1 VTRFELS
8 LELPLADFELRL
20 DVRSDAR
27 CLGVFGP
34 SGAGKTSLLESLA
47 GWRRPRR
54 ARLVVDGRT
63 LVEDG
68 RRLDLSQ
75 RRCGY
80 VPQDAL
86 LFPHKTVLEQLRM
99 APRANDRAFERKVL
113 EVLELEELVDRYPNQ
128 ISGGQARRVALARA
142 LCSRPEVLLLDE
154 PLGALDVPL
163 RRRILPYLMRAS
175 ESFEL
180 PLLFVSHDPTE
191 IQALCQE
198 TLILERGRVV
208 AQGPPER
215 VLAESPLTDSF
226 ENLLPGT
233 VREVRGGTAFLDV
246 GGQAPLRVPAEGLG
260 AGQAAV
266 AILRSED
273 ILVARAPVDGL
284 SARNVLPARVVD
296 VRRTEQQV
304 VLFASLGTGD
314 RPLVSVALT
323 AESTEELELAPGRE
337 VWLLAKTQAV
347 KVLGNASSV
356 AAGTEC

>member
-1 VTRFELS
+1 MTRFELS
-8 LELPLADFELRL
+8 LELPLSGFNLQL
-20 DVRSDAR
+20 DVRSEAR
-27 CLGVFGP
+27 CLGIFGA

-47 GWRRPRR
+47 GWRNPHR
-54 ARLVVDGRT
+54 ARLAVDGRV
-63 LVEDG
+63 LVDDT
-68 RRLDLSQ
+68 RRLAPS
-75 RRCGY
+75 RRQCGY
-80 VPQDAL
+80 VPQEAL
-86 LFPHKTVLEQLRM
+86 LFPHLTVREQLRL
-99 APRANDRAFERKVL
+99 APLAKDFEFEARVL
-113 EVLELEELVDRYPNQ
+113 EVLELVDLIERYPNQ

-142 LCSRPEVLLLDE
+142 LCSQPKVLLLDE

-198 TLILERGRVV
+198 TLVLERGRVV
-208 AQGPPER
+208 AQGPPDR
-215 VLAESPLTDSF
+215 VLAESPLTESF

-233 VREVRGGTAFLDV
+233 VREVRGGTAFLDI
-246 GGQAPLRVPAEGLG
+246 GGRAPLRVPAEGLHVG
-260 AGQAAV
+260 EDAV

-284 SARNVLPARVVD
+284 SARNVLPARVLD
-296 VRRTEQQV
+296 VHRTDQQV
-304 VLFASLGTGD
+304 VLFASLGSGN

-323 AESTEELELAPGRE
+323 AESTEELELASGRE

-347 KVLGNASSV
+347 KVLEAARSV
-356 AAGTEC
+356 PAGAER

>member
-1 VTRFELS
+1 MTRFELR
-8 LELPLADFELRL
+8 LDLPLSDFDLQI

-27 CLGVFGP
+27 CLGVFGA

-47 GWRRPRR
+47 GWRTPRR
-54 ARLVVDGRT
+54 ARLAVDGRV
-63 LVEDG
+63 LVDDA
-68 RRLDLSQ
+68 RRLPARR

-86 LFPHKTVLEQLRM
+86 LFPHLTVREQLRL
-99 APRANDRAFERKVL
+99 APRAVDRELEAKVL
-113 EVLELEELVDRYPNQ
+113 EVLELESLADRYPDR
-128 ISGGQARRVALARA
+128 ISGGQARRAALARA

-175 ESFEL
+175 ETFEL

-233 VREVRGGTAFLDV
+233 VRELRGGTAFLDV
-246 GGQAPLRVPAEGLG
+246 GGQAPLRVPAEGLN
-260 AGQAAV
+260 AGQQAV

-284 SARNVLPARVVD
+284 SARNVLPAQVVD

-356 AAGTEC
+356 AAGTER